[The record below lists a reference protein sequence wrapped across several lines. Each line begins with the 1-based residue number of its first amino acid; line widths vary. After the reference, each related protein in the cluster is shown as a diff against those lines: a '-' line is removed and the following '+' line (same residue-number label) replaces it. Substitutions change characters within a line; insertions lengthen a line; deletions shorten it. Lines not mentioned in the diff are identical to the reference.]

1 MRAYAATD
9 VGIARSI
16 NQDSVYYST
25 ESVGKLPNLFV
36 VADGMG
42 GHKAGDVASRYTVE
56 RLVSLVKESEEK
68 DAISTISNA
77 IERVNQELYE
87 KANSLADYEG
97 MGTTLVVAIVNNN
110 VLKVANVGDSR
121 LYIVG
126 DDITQ
131 VTRDHSLV
139 EELVLSG
146 KINRVEAKNHEK
158 KNYITRAIGGE
169 KSVEAEMFSATIS
182 TGDRI
187 VMCSDGLTNMVDD
200 EDIFNTVKNSKDI
213 KEAVDTL
220 VRMANDNGGTDN
232 ISVVIIEP

>member
-56 RLVSLVKESEEK
+56 RLVSLVKESEEN

-121 LYIVG
+121 LYIIG

-169 KSVEAEMFSATIS
+169 KGVEAEMFSATIS
-182 TGDRI
+182 AGDRI
-187 VMCSDGLTNMVDD
+187 LMCSDGLTNMVDD
-200 EDIFNTVKNSKDI
+200 EDIFDTVKRSEDI

-220 VRMANDNGGTDN
+220 VKMANDNGGTDN